1 MSERDVRSVQ
11 PRACVMEL
19 SRMTEIA
26 KAVHLVVESDETDT
40 SIVESELN
48 PYWLKCEVCK
58 AWCQLNFCSHVLTV
72 TNVKMQRLPPAEHIA
87 CINVVKLLE
96 RVDDTV
102 GVDALTGAASTSRVR
117 GRKATALIPE
127 SGGKKGVYSS
137 AKNKRDAEAAKA
149 KRDGE
154 KQARTRKGL
163 RMSKKQIAKGA
174 LLGQQQQAKKKIR
187 DAAKQSSPGAQRR
200 RVFQLC
206 QVQSGVV

>member
-1 MSERDVRSVQ
+1 
-11 PRACVMEL
+11 
-19 SRMTEIA
+19 MTEIA

-72 TNVKMQRLPPAEHIA
+72 TNVKMQRLQPSERIA
-87 CINVVKLLE
+87 CVNVVKLLE
-96 RVDDTV
+96 RVDDTI
-102 GVDALTGAASTSRVR
+102 GVDALTGAASTTRVKNA
-117 GRKATALIPE
+117 KALVPD

-154 KQARTRKGL
+154 KQARTRKGR
-163 RMSKKQIAKGA
+163 RMSKKQIAKGV
-174 LLGQQQQAKKKIR
+174 LLGQQQQVKKKIR
-187 DAAKQSSPGAQRR
+187 DAAKQSSPGAQSRTE
-200 RVFQLC
+200 L
-206 QVQSGVV
+206 